1 MPEGRRRPGRK
12 PGSGPRH
19 DAKDQRHRSDSA
31 PEGRRR
37 DDRPSVEPPPPPAA
51 RAADEPGL
59 PTATVLVK
67 AKRARPFF
75 GRHPWVLDTAIER
88 VEGTPADGDVVDL
101 VTHEGRFIARGIWNA
116 SSRLRVRLYAFEAD
130 VPLDAPFWRSRI
142 DAAVALRRTLGL
154 DDRSGAARLINS
166 EGDDLSG
173 LIVDRYG
180 DHLAVQV
187 TSLAMAGRLDA
198 ICDALEAAVKPAGI
212 LLRGADRGL
221 SKLEGLHLP
230 DRVIRGTAPAGPV
243 FIREGNLSWGVDLT
257 EGQKTG
263 FYLDQRENRRA
274 AALLARDRRVL
285 DLFCYSGGFA
295 VACAVTGS
303 ASSVL
308 AVDGSAKATA
318 LARANADFNG
328 AANVTVETADAFGRI
343 DSLAAAG
350 EKFGM
355 VILDPPKFARSRGA
369 IEEALRAYHR
379 INRVGIDLLE
389 PGGILVTCSCSGS
402 VSRDDFLEMLS
413 AVAQR
418 SGRQIAMLE
427 CRGAAPDHPVSASCL
442 EGEYLKCVIARVA

>member
-37 DDRPSVEPPPPPAA
+37 DDSPSVEPPPPPAA

-59 PTATVLVK
+59 PAATVLVK

-75 GRHPWVLDTAIER
+75 GRHPWVLDTAIDR
-88 VEGTPADGDVVDL
+88 IEGTPADGDVVDL
-101 VTHEGRFIARGIWNA
+101 ATHEGRFIARGIWNA
-116 SSRLRVRLYAFEAD
+116 SSRLRVRLYAFESD

-142 DAAVALRRTLGL
+142 DAAIALRRTLGL

-180 DHLAVQV
+180 DHLAIQV

-198 ICDALEAAVKPAGI
+198 ICDALEATVKPAGI

-230 DRVIRGTAPAGPV
+230 DRVIRGTAPEGPV
-243 FIREGNLSWGVDLT
+243 FIREGSLSWGVDLT

-295 VACAVTGS
+295 VTCAITGS
-303 ASSVL
+303 ARNVL

-379 INRVGIDLLE
+379 INRVAVDLLE